1 MNRRN
6 LLAAAPALVGLA
18 SVGVAVAVPA
28 FSPILDAG
36 HKIAALNRQHE
47 AADVPGADSAV
58 LDRIWS
64 QTWELEK
71 IICDATPATVTEAMV
86 VLMVAAGQ
94 LHVCTSLEG
103 AGGTVDAAMGAV
115 ARATHC
121 LAGIAGI
128 TAAEFGGDYY
138 LPASSMGR
146 AA

>member
-6 LLAAAPALVGLA
+6 LLSAGPALMVLA
-18 SVGVAVAVPA
+18 GAAGAVPA
-28 FSPILDAG
+28 SPSPILDAG
-36 HKIAALNRQHE
+36 RRIADLNRQHE
-47 AADVPGADSAV
+47 AADVPGAAHAI
-58 LDRIWS
+58 LDRIW
-64 QTWELEK
+64 QQIWALEAS
-71 IICDATPATVTEAMV
+71 ILAVQPATVTEAMV

-103 AGGTVDAAMGAV
+103 GGATVDAAMGAV

-121 LAGIAGI
+121 LAGVGGV
-128 TAAEFGGDYY
+128 TAVEFGSEYY